1 MPSLLRYVSV
11 CAVLAVA
18 SAQGPGVI
26 LKAQGT
32 AGSPASYGLQVSLT
46 DPTDANI
53 MDTNEL
59 MPNLFNECG
68 RTLKAGNLDS
78 GGTTED
84 VLALK
89 AVTAVTKGS
98 KVAVTVNQGGDKGA
112 GPYTCDLDP
121 TSNSLTFKGQTP
133 VPVTDKAASAAG
145 LIDFDVTMPA
155 NLTCVGGMCTIFHF
169 IPLYSF

>member
-1 MPSLLRYVSV
+1 MPSFSRYISV
-11 CAVLAVA
+11 FAVLAVA

-32 AGSPASYGLQVSLT
+32 AGSPASYALQVNLT
-46 DPTDANI
+46 DPDDYNI

-68 RTLKAGNLDS
+68 RTIKGGNLDS

-98 KVAVTVNQGGDKGA
+98 KVAVTVNQGNDKGT
-112 GPYTCDLDP
+112 GPYLCDLDP
-121 TSNSLTFKGQTP
+121 TSNSLTFKGQIPMT
-133 VPVTDKAASAAG
+133 VTDKTSSGPG
-145 LIDFDVTMPA
+145 LIDFDVNLPN
-155 NLTCVGGMCTIFHF
+155 NLTCVGGKSNYLHK
-169 IPLYSF
+169 S